1 MVRIIATNGPPE
13 RWLDIRRKIFF
24 IKGLLWGVIWLYK
37 GKSHSIV
44 SFSFEGGSTIKGG
57 GCYITFLREKRWQG
71 VICTIQHRNIF
82 ELCNR
87 QNLSFC
93 LFRCPIR
100 EMVIKILL
108 TCKSFVERV
117 VIFTMPYVT
126 TRRKQYLFLCTN
138 FFNFNVSQTS
148 GFFKKIIKNF
158 FLKSLSYIVLIG
170 LINMSKWR
178 LLLFR
183 FIECL
188 FAPEKLL
195 LSS

>member
-1 MVRIIATNGPPE
+1 MHILLLQNFSQDLPFDFREELNSITLYNEFSESSQMVRIIATNGPPE

-93 LFRCPIR
+93 LFCCPIR
-100 EMVIKILL
+100 EMVIKI
-108 TCKSFVERV
+108 
-117 VIFTMPYVT
+117 
-126 TRRKQYLFLCTN
+126 
-138 FFNFNVSQTS
+138 
-148 GFFKKIIKNF
+148 
-158 FLKSLSYIVLIG
+158 
-170 LINMSKWR
+170 
-178 LLLFR
+178 
-183 FIECL
+183 
-188 FAPEKLL
+188 
-195 LSS
+195 